1 MSCLFQKVYSDGV
14 GWSQVPKLWPCLEFL
29 EDGQTTR
36 LTMDIVSEF
45 VPQFPKILRILLPV
59 SINMLEESDLT
70 RKISQDGCE
79 RKVTAYIIRHCT
91 LSTKPGPY
99 QRI

>member
-1 MSCLFQKVYSDGV
+1 MVSDGAK
-14 GWSQVPKLWPCLEFL
+14 WQVPKLWPYLESL
-29 EDGQTTR
+29 EVVQDTG

-79 RKVTAYIIRHCT
+79 RSESWMSSAC
-91 LSTKPGPY
+91 
-99 QRI
+99 